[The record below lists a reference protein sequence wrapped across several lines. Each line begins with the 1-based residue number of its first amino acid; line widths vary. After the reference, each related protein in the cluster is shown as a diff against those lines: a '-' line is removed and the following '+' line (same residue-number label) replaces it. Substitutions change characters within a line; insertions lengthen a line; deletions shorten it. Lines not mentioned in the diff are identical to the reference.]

1 MRQTPSIYDHQTN
14 EIEMSKPL
22 ILVTGATGK
31 TGVNVVEQLVADEFP
46 VRALARSRDDRSEQ
60 LERLGA
66 EVVLG
71 DFLNL
76 QSIRSAM
83 KGVGRV
89 FFCYPPQ
96 GDRLLEAT
104 TNVAVAARDEGVE
117 ALVNLSQISARQDSE
132 SPLARHHWLSENIF
146 DWADI
151 DVVHI
156 RPTFFAEMLFIL
168 GGQTISAEGKLYL
181 PYGTERHAPVAA
193 ADIARVAVGILA
205 APTMH
210 AGERYVVTGPK
221 NMTIAEMAEVLSNE
235 LGRPVEYVDLPNET
249 WGQIL
254 SEQVGLPEFLVT
266 HLKAVA
272 NDHKNG
278 VFSASSAGAQDR
290 GGDRAPLPRQATRA
304 ALSVSR

>member
-1 MRQTPSIYDHQTN
+1 
-14 EIEMSKPL
+14 MSKPR

-31 TGVNVVEQLVADEFP
+31 TGANVVEQLIERGFH
-46 VRALARSRDDRSEQ
+46 VRALARRRDDRSER

-71 DFLNL
+71 DFLDL
-76 QSIRSAM
+76 QSIRFAM
-83 KGVGRV
+83 KGVSRV

-96 GDRLLEAT
+96 GDRLVEAT
-104 TNVAVAARDEGVE
+104 AQVAIAARDAGVE
-117 ALVNLSQISARQDSE
+117 ALVNLSQITAREDSR

-151 DVVHI
+151 GAVHL
-156 RPTFFAEMLFIL
+156 RATFFAEMLFIL
-168 GGQTISAEGKLYL
+168 GGQTIPAEGKLYL

-205 APTMH
+205 DPTMH
-210 AGERYVVTGPK
+210 VGERYVVTGPK
-221 NMTIAEMAEVLSNE
+221 SMTIAEMADVLSNE
-235 LGRPVEYVDLPNET
+235 LGRSIEYVDLPNDA
-249 WGQIL
+249 WGQVL

-272 NDHKNG
+272 DDHKNG
-278 VFSASSAGAQDR
+278 VFSAQTDVVKRIGGQAPQSLEDFVREHRESFASKLESKETAQ
-290 GGDRAPLPRQATRA
+290 
-304 ALSVSR
+304 V